1 MSVYENIRF
10 SHHFDGE
17 EYLKILKKEFGAR
30 EHPAQADCFLIG
42 NPEIPFYKP
51 RQQADYVSI
60 LGFNYAPLS
69 SLLIQAIIDHPELVP
84 DDVFICWTQEQDLII
99 EKTAGELRS
108 GNIFV
113 SDL

>member
-1 MSVYENIRF
+1 MSIYENIRF
-10 SHHFDGE
+10 SQPFDAE
-17 EYLKILKKEFGAR
+17 EYLDILKNEFGAK
-30 EHPAQADCFLIG
+30 EHPAQANCFLIG
-42 NPEIPFYKP
+42 NPELPFYEP
-51 RQQADYVSI
+51 RQQADYGSV

-84 DDVFICWTQEQDLII
+84 DDGNICWTQEQDLIM
-99 EKTAGELRS
+99 EKTTGELRS

>member
-1 MSVYENIRF
+1 MSIYENIRISYPF
-10 SHHFDGE
+10 NAE
-17 EYLKILKKEFGAR
+17 KYLDNLKKELGAR

-42 NPEIPFYKP
+42 NPELPFYKP
-51 RQQADYVSI
+51 RKHADYVSI

-69 SLLIQAIIDHPELVP
+69 VLLIQAIIDHTELVP
-84 DDVFICWTQEQDLII
+84 DDVLICWTQEQDLIL
-99 EKTAGELRS
+99 EKTVGELRS